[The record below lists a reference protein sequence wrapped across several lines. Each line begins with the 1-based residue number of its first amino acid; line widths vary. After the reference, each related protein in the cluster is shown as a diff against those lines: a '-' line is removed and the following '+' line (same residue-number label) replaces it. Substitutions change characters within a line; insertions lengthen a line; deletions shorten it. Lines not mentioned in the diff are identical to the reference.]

1 MANTLLV
8 LQWKTVICP
17 QAPGSLVHVHTL
29 SCPAVA
35 RRLQLTAH
43 QPTNV
48 KGAVC
53 VVLHFSFLPDHT
65 TVAHSGTAKPF
76 SPMAH
81 VAPTPAPDQE
91 VHSEEPPTGGVC
103 HLPICV
109 FTTTTF
115 NVDFVETLFLCI
127 SVSVI
132 VSIYKGLPCVK
143 KFCSVPFS
151 YFVSWSLHFH
161 GCDGLDTFGT
171 FNLNL
176 HRPFREKGVN
186 V

>member
-1 MANTLLV
+1 
-8 LQWKTVICP
+8 
-17 QAPGSLVHVHTL
+17 
-29 SCPAVA
+29 
-35 RRLQLTAH
+35 
-43 QPTNV
+43 
-48 KGAVC
+48 
-53 VVLHFSFLPDHT
+53 
-65 TVAHSGTAKPF
+65 
-76 SPMAH
+76 MAH

-186 V
+186 VWLLSVFTSTIAGFIIHSCLPQWFPCTMQWYTCLKHTTLCLPVWQGDLLTSVMPYTSQPFPMDTGSFSYI